1 MSDLSTAA
9 FKKLGIVNTD
19 GTPQKPVPYNPL
31 RGKQKRKIDKDKTI
45 GGRTE
50 IAKRQQQ
57 KKGIPKSYWN
67 NQEKQAQSFTD
78 TSGMNRNKPKAE
90 DDSNAIYYD
99 KLTKKRKTIPGSDA
113 KRTDVQIS
121 YPSYGD

>member
-9 FKKLGIVNTD
+9 LKKIMPQADPGTD
-19 GTPQKPVPYNPL
+19 SGSKKIAKPL
-31 RGKQKRKIDKDKTI
+31 RKDKTI

-78 TSGMNRNKPKAE
+78 TSKMNRNKPKYE
-90 DDSNAIYYD
+90 DEGNAIFYD
-99 KLTKKRKTIPGSDA
+99 KQTKKRKTIPFKDS
-113 KRTDVQIS
+113 KKTDIQIS
-121 YPSYGD
+121 YPSGD